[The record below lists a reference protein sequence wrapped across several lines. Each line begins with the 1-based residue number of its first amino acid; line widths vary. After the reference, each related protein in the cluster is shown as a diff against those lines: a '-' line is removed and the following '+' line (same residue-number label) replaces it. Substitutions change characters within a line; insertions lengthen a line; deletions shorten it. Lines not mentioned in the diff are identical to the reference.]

1 MHRFGKRLLRSLAFA
16 AAILPAWGLPAL
28 AIDPQFELDPQV
40 LDSTFPAARKNSVAK
55 RTAPPRHKRAA
66 SPSSRYRVKPGD
78 TLNLI
83 LMGRYGFS
91 EREAEAMI
99 PRVKQLNG
107 ISDIHALQVGRT
119 ITIPTTER
127 RGKGHDRDRSLPG
140 DSGKAAARQF
150 RLHNLHRSDGRGD
163 LTPVRLVWDRLHP
176 APADA
181 PEGIEIK
188 GENFNL
194 SLDPVRFPVLPAAD
208 GGKILLDP
216 GGKLP
221 PLVKSLVQGV
231 DEEVRVVSDDP
242 ANVRRFYA
250 SLLAAARFYSV
261 EEDFSVAFGTD
272 PQLTVTSDFR
282 IEKDEESLMKQDLV
296 LLNVSEARSG
306 MPASLVSFLSGQ
318 GFQVMEPY
326 PAPRR
331 APSGGGS
338 RLYQVPAV
346 TATEI
351 ADRMLDSLKLAYTRD
366 ATVELFGPLD
376 SGLRLDIRADRFF
389 EFGGERFI
397 ISGFNGDPVFYTLMR
412 LLETRGYRVVILE
425 ERDDFRRVGEKLL
438 TQLRLPGSFATQR
451 LWPAQDIPYT
461 VQLSGF
467 SFRDP
472 SSGDRVVLT
481 PSELDPL
488 VSELA
493 ALNGYTVFSPR

>member
-1 MHRFGKRLLRSLAFA
+1 MYRFGKRLLRCLACA
-16 AAILPAWGLPAL
+16 AAILPAWGLPAH

-40 LDSTFPAARKNSVAK
+40 LDRTFPAARQSLAAK
-55 RTAPPRHKRAA
+55 HAAPPRHKKVA
-66 SPSSRYRVKPGD
+66 SPSTRYRVRPGD

-107 ISDIHALQVGRT
+107 ITDIHALQVGRT
-119 ITIPTTER
+119 ITIPTADR
-127 RGKGHDRDRSLPG
+127 QGKGHGRSRSLQG
-140 DSGKAAARQF
+140 DSGKMATQQF
-150 RLHNLHRSDGRGD
+150 RMVKVRRSDGRGD

-181 PEGIEIK
+181 PEGIELK
-188 GENFNL
+188 GENFSL

-261 EEDFSVAFGTD
+261 EEDFSVTFGTD

-282 IEKDEESLMKQDLV
+282 IERDAESLMKQDLV

-331 APSGGGS
+331 DARGEGS

-351 ADRMLDSLKLAYTRD
+351 ADRMLDSLKLTYTRD
-366 ATVELFGPLD
+366 ATVELFGPMD

-481 PSELDPL
+481 PAELDPL
-488 VSELA
+488 VSELV
-493 ALNGYTVFSPR
+493 ALNGYTVFRPR

>member
-1 MHRFGKRLLRSLAFA
+1 MHRFGKRLLRCLACA
-16 AAILPAWGLPAL
+16 AAILPAWGLPAH

-40 LDSTFPAARKNSVAK
+40 LDSTFPAARQNPAAK
-55 RTAPPRHKRAA
+55 HAAPPRHKMVA
-66 SPSSRYRVKPGD
+66 SPSTRYRVRPGD

-119 ITIPTTER
+119 ITIPTADR
-127 RGKGHDRDRSLPG
+127 QGKGHGRSRFSQG
-140 DSGKAAARQF
+140 DSGKMAAQQF
-150 RLHNLHRSDGRGD
+150 RLVKVRRRDSRGD

-176 APADA
+176 APVDA
-181 PEGIEIK
+181 PEGIELK

-261 EEDFSVAFGTD
+261 EEDFSVDFGTD
-272 PQLTVTSDFR
+272 PRLTVTSDFR
-282 IEKDEESLMKQDLV
+282 IEKDAESLMKQDLV

-318 GFQVMEPY
+318 GFQVIEPY
-326 PAPRR
+326 
-331 APSGGGS
+331 
-338 RLYQVPAV
+338 
-346 TATEI
+346 TT
-351 ADRMLDSLKLAYTRD
+351 YTRD
-366 ATVELFGPLD
+366 ATVELFGPMD

-397 ISGFNGDPVFYTLMR
+397 ISDFNGDPVFYTLMR

-481 PSELDPL
+481 PAELDPL
-488 VSELA
+488 VSELVT
-493 ALNGYTVFSPR
+493 LNGYTVFRPR

>member
-1 MHRFGKRLLRSLAFA
+1 MYRFGKRLLRCLACA
-16 AAILPAWGLPAL
+16 AAILPAWGLPAH

-40 LDSTFPAARKNSVAK
+40 LDSTFPAARQNPAAK
-55 RTAPPRHKRAA
+55 RVAPPRHKKVA
-66 SPSSRYRVKPGD
+66 SPSTRYRVRPGD

-119 ITIPTTER
+119 ITIPTAER
-127 RGKGHDRDRSLPG
+127 RGKGHGSDRSRFAG
-140 DSGKAAARQF
+140 SGEMAAQQF
-150 RLHNLHRSDGRGD
+150 RLVNAGHRDGRGD

-208 GGKILLDP
+208 GGKILIDP

-221 PLVKSLVQGV
+221 PLVKSLVQGI

-282 IEKDEESLMKQDLV
+282 IEKDAESLMKQDLV

-318 GFQVMEPY
+318 GFRVMEPY

-331 APSGGGS
+331 AARGEGS

-366 ATVELFGPLD
+366 ATVELFGPMD

-412 LLETRGYRVVILE
+412 LLETRGYRVIILE

-438 TQLRLPGSFATQR
+438 SQMRLPGRFATQR
-451 LWPAQDIPYT
+451 LWPAQGIPYT

-481 PSELDPL
+481 PAELDPL
-488 VSELA
+488 VSELV
-493 ALNGYTVFSPR
+493 ALNGYTVFKPR